1 MNKNMQHTCPLCGGK
16 MKEGKT
22 TFTVELGEGIV
33 VVRNVDAK
41 VCGLCGYDWID
52 DKTAEKL
59 ENIVN
64 DARNKHMTVEI
75 CEMS

>member
-1 MNKNMQHTCPLCGGK
+1 MSNNKQHTCPLCGGT
-16 MKEGKT
+16 MKDDKT
-22 TFTVELGEGIV
+22 TFTVELGEGII

-41 VCGLCGYDWID
+41 VCSLCGYDWVD

-59 ENIVN
+59 EKIVN